1 MDASLSGDK
10 LAGDKLAGDKLPV
23 LHRPKSR
30 TAISQEPHV
39 NLDNTPIP
47 ATLTLGPFRVGAD
60 GTLEPMVS
68 DPAPKFTCRWRRRV
82 IHARL
87 LPADALDWRL
97 ELSAPLGRVPSSVG
111 APAASRRSPSFTLM
125 RDLPATLPDG
135 WRIGLAAD
143 HRVLLEAELSARLPM
158 TATALISEIT
168 GFLLTLAPYLDVLEE
183 TGLTVPSDPVG
194 AAIGVPGGTLKT

>member
-1 MDASLSGDK
+1 M
-10 LAGDKLAGDKLPV
+10 
-23 LHRPKSR
+23 
-30 TAISQEPHV
+30 
-39 NLDNTPIP
+39 NLDDTPM
-47 ATLTLGPFRVGAD
+47 AAALTLGPFRVGAD

-111 APAASRRSPSFTLM
+111 APAASRRSPRFTLL